1 MARVWGPIAFYYGE
15 DDKIAFMDFE
25 YYGERPIDDQFPI
38 QIAKD
43 LGWKCYTSTI
53 EYEGGNILLD
63 GLGSLFTTSA
73 LYKTNNDTYGLYY
86 IDSSL
91 TEPALKIL
99 KKRL

>member
-1 MARVWGPIAFYYGE
+1 
-15 DDKIAFMDFE
+15 MDFK

>member
-1 MARVWGPIAFYYGE
+1 MDRHIWYPEDSTTIKNLWKIEELLYKIIAFLFIRETLFGKSLGPIAFYYGE

-53 EYEGGNILLD
+53 EYE
-63 GLGSLFTTSA
+63 
-73 LYKTNNDTYGLYY
+73 
-86 IDSSL
+86 
-91 TEPALKIL
+91 
-99 KKRL
+99 